1 MEAFLLRK
9 TKKRRR
15 RVTHISSSKR
25 AGAGANV
32 DQKKLREKKWSLI
45 SRRRFQGAVYY
56 RLSDCPPS
64 ASNGGILKSYSSYV
78 DAGIGASFEIDAAT
92 DKRTNANANTN
103 TKTNTSRINKKIEYD
118 AVVVGFQQQQQQHVP
133 GSSIRP
139 LTPVTFDET
148 IDSCDD
154 ASTGTSSSS
163 SFIPG
168 TISFPTTEPIVPL
181 SPMVPSSLSLST
193 TRRNES
199 NKQFV
204 FDTVAAIT
212 VSSPKGTPSSS
223 LLSSTFPSLLS
234 PPFDSLPRRILQE
247 TAAAT
252 VSLSSPASLLSVSS
266 SDYLTLPSSATST
279 QREKEETIADE
290 EEEEEHHNNT
300 TKQRTTEEMTDEDTE
315 ISVMLEI
322 IQNLKERIHAA
333 TETRILEH
341 CNYQKAERKIVNL
354 SRDLKATIHDT
365 ETNAIKISEVRSLRK
380 NLVDVVIFFRLPLF
394 CIVLRYSC
402 EGSCFFRS
410 VIVHSDFFFHHSRF
424 PFHRYRRKR

>member
-279 QREKEETIADE
+279 KIQEEDKKE
-290 EEEEEHHNNT
+290 EEEEKHHNNN
-300 TKQRTTEEMTDEDTE
+300 TKQRTTEEMTDEDTQ
-315 ISVMLEI
+315 ISAMLEI

-341 CNYQKAERKIVNL
+341 FKYQTADGRIVKL
-354 SRDLKATIHDT
+354 RRDLKATIHDT
-365 ETNAIKISEVRSLRK
+365 ETNAIQIDEVCSLRK
-380 NLVDVVIFFRLPLF
+380 NRVDVVIFFLLPLF
-394 CIVLRYSC
+394 CIILRYSC

-410 VIVHSDFFFHHSRF
+410 VLVHSDFFFHHSRF

>member
-32 DQKKLREKKWSLI
+32 DQKKLREQKWSLI
-45 SRRRFQGAVYY
+45 SRRRFQGALYY

-64 ASNGGILKSYSSYV
+64 TSNGGILKSHSSYV

-92 DKRTNANANTN
+92 DKIITNTNTNTKTNTNTN
-103 TKTNTSRINKKIEYD
+103 TKTNTSMINNKKEHG
-118 AVVVGFQQQQQQHVP
+118 AVVGFQQQQHEP

-163 SFIPG
+163 SIPCS
-168 TISFPTTEPIVPL
+168 ISFSTTEPFAINVSIVPL
-181 SPMVPSSLSLST
+181 PSVVPSSSLST
-193 TRRNES
+193 SSSSRRRRNES

-204 FDTVAAIT
+204 FDDTAAVT
-212 VSSPKGTPSSS
+212 ASSPKGLPSSS
-223 LLSSTFPSLLS
+223 LVSSTFPSLLS
-234 PPFDSLPRRILQE
+234 PPFGSLPRRIVEE
-247 TAAAT
+247 TAAAA

-315 ISVMLEI
+315 ISAMLEI

-365 ETNAIKISEVRSLRK
+365 ETNAIKIDEVCSLRK
-380 NLVDVVIFFRLPLF
+380 NRVDVVIFFFFPYFVLYCNIRARGLVFFVRL
-394 CIVLRYSC
+394 
-402 EGSCFFRS
+402 
-410 VIVHSDFFFHHSRF
+410 
-424 PFHRYRRKR
+424 